1 MIWQNSMDATNYE
14 TVFSLSG
21 FLNAIFNRHRHQ
33 SDSRDIGRFKGRG
46 GHCSLPA
53 SETLGGDVILVHT
66 FWSRHFDFA
75 WFCKANI
82 WHENTNILSLFFF
95 FFFIYFRP
103 HPYIFFNPDHDT
115 MTFLGF
121 RVDQEGNLLD
131 PQTRKIIQ
139 EGIMTRHLRTGLYVQ
154 KVDLENSFESYS
166 K

>member
-1 MIWQNSMDATNYE
+1 MFI
-14 TVFSLSG
+14 
-21 FLNAIFNRHRHQ
+21 
-33 SDSRDIGRFKGRG
+33 RFDLVILTLLDFVR
-46 GHCSLPA
+46 L
-53 SETLGGDVILVHT
+53 TLGTRIQIFFH
-66 FWSRHFDFA
+66 S
-75 WFCKANI
+75 
-82 WHENTNILSLFFF
+82 FFF
-95 FFFIYFRP
+95 LFIYFRP

-166 K
+166 KYVSSNEC

>member
-1 MIWQNSMDATNYE
+1 MFIRFD
-14 TVFSLSG
+14 L
-21 FLNAIFNRHRHQ
+21 AI
-33 SDSRDIGRFKGRG
+33 
-46 GHCSLPA
+46 L
-53 SETLGGDVILVHT
+53 TLLDFVRLT
-66 FWSRHFDFA
+66 FG
-75 WFCKANI
+75 
-82 WHENTNILSLFFF
+82 TNILSLFFF
-95 FFFIYFRP
+95 YFLFYFRP

>member
-1 MIWQNSMDATNYE
+1 MKLC
-14 TVFSLSG
+14 FSLSG
-21 FLNAIFNRHRHQ
+21 FLDAIFNRQRHQ
-33 SDSRDIGRFKGRG
+33 SDSRDIGRFKGG
-46 GHCSLPA
+46 GRHCSLPA

-66 FWSRHFDFA
+66 FFLAILTLLDFVRLT
-75 WFCKANI
+75 FG
-82 WHENTNILSLFFF
+82 TNILSLFFF
-95 FFFIYFRP
+95 YFLFYFRP

-131 PQTRKIIQ
+131 PQNTEIIQ
-139 EGIMTRHLRTGLYVQ
+139 RGIMTRHLRTGLYVQ